1 MTNGSSFSS
10 LKKKVSLA
18 NQAKI
23 IYDANS
29 YSLEGEMVQKLRY
42 FFVHFM
48 TSHREFTIFQ

>member
-48 TSHREFTIFQ
+48 HRII